1 MFTALLF
8 HVSQLPD
15 YHLWCSGVLLL
26 FPLIIH
32 LCDLGAYLERIFAK
46 PKKQGPYSSSLFAY
60 ALLYTFVL
68 ASLQLDWLLLFKLTI
83 VLWVFLVTCNYILR
97 FWLSYVE
104 AEEIESF

>member
-1 MFTALLF
+1 MFTALLS
-8 HVSQLPD
+8 HISQLPD

-46 PKKQGPYSSSLFAY
+46 PKKQSAYSSSLFAY

-68 ASLQLDWLLLFKLTI
+68 ASLQLDWLLLFKLTLL
-83 VLWVFLVTCNYILR
+83 LWGVLVTCNYVLR
-97 FWLSYVE
+97 FWLGHVE
-104 AEEIESF
+104 VREIIE